1 MGVQSPIARV
11 RGLGPAREGVNH
23 WIRQR
28 LTAISNIVL
37 VLWFVFSAMALAGAG
52 YEEVRAWLASPV
64 PASLMILLVISTF
77 YHARLGVQVVIEDYV
92 HHEGAKIGSL
102 AAVTLITFGL
112 AVACIVAV
120 LKIAIG
126 S

>member
-1 MGVQSPIARV
+1 MGVQSPIARA

-23 WIRQR
+23 WARQR

-37 VLWFVFSAMALAGAG
+37 LLWFIFSAMALAGAG
-52 YEEVRAWLASPV
+52 YEEVRAWLAAPV

-77 YHARLGVQVVIEDYV
+77 YHARLGLQVVIEDYV
-92 HHEGAKIGSL
+92 HHEGAKIASL
-102 AAVTLITFGL
+102 AAVTLIIFGL

-120 LKIAIG
+120 LKVAIG